1 MYEKLKNE
9 AKIATNKRS
18 YEIYMKVNKEIDNAE
33 KSIHKSMTMGE
44 KSWVVFYEDY
54 VHLLDAR
61 Y

>member
-1 MYEKLKNE
+1 MYEKIKNE
-9 AKIATNKRS
+9 AKIETNKRS

-33 KSIHKSMTMGE
+33 KSIHKSMVMGE
-44 KSWVVFYEDY
+44 KSWVVFKEDY